1 MTQEF
6 AETIGMQ
13 ALAWLAGNDE
23 LLPVFLGAT
32 GAGLAALRERAGDP
46 DLLVSVLDFLCMDDE
61 WVAAFTAAAGLAPD
75 QPLTAKMVLSGAAGM
90 HWT

>member
-13 ALAWLAGNDE
+13 ALAWLAGHDE

-32 GAGLAALRERAGDP
+32 GASLDEMKARAGDP
-46 DLLVSVLDFLCMDDE
+46 DLLMSVLDFVCMNDVWISD
-61 WVAAFTAAAGLAPD
+61 FTASAGLKPE
-75 QPLTAKMVLSGAAGM
+75 QPLAARQILSGAAGM

>member
-1 MTQEF
+1 MKQDF

-13 ALAWLAGNDE
+13 ALAWLAGHDE

-32 GAGLAALRERAGDP
+32 GAGLDEIKARAGDP
-46 DLLVSVLDFLCMDDE
+46 DLLASVLDFVCMDDA
-61 WVAAFTAAAGLAPD
+61 WISDFTASAGLSRD
-75 QPLTAKMVLSGAAGM
+75 QPMMARQILSGAAGM